1 MISVIKMAAAL
12 IMANSLIFST
22 PMIPFPKVPYTKAT
36 TTPETIS
43 SMITV
48 ADAVVEKHMSERYYL
63 TKEEIDLI
71 AIVVMAEAEGE
82 SVEGQRLVIDT
93 ILNRVDHHRFPSTV
107 HDVVYQKGQFTSMT
121 NGRAS
126 RCYVKPEIVDLVYEE
141 MANRYNSDVIF
152 FRTGRY
158 SSYGD
163 PLFKV
168 GGHYFSSLPW

>member
-1 MISVIKMAAAL
+1 MISVIKIAAAL
-12 IMANSLIFST
+12 IVANSLIFSS
-22 PMIPFPKVPYTKAT
+22 PMIAFPKVPYTKAT

-43 SMITV
+43 SMISV

-63 TKEEIDLI
+63 TKEEIDLV

-93 ILNRVDHHRFPSTV
+93 VLNRVDHHRFPSTV
-107 HDVVYQKGQFTSMT
+107 HEVVYQKGQFTSMT

-141 MANRYNSDVIF
+141 TANRYNSDVIF

-168 GGHYFSSLPW
+168 GAHYFSSLPW

>member
-1 MISVIKMAAAL
+1 MISVIKMAAAMV
-12 IMANSLIFST
+12 MANSLIFSS
-22 PMIPFPKVPYTKAT
+22 PMIAFPKVPYTKAT

-43 SMITV
+43 SMISV
-48 ADAVVEKHMSERYYL
+48 ADAVVDKHMSERYYL

-107 HDVVYQKGQFTSMT
+107 HEVVYQKGQFTSMT

-141 MANRYNSDVIF
+141 MTNRYNSDVIF

-168 GGHYFSSLPW
+168 GAHYFSSLPW